1 MMFYLKKKTIHLHV
15 PDGATPK
22 DGPSAG
28 ITMATA
34 ILSLVTNKVIA
45 PGFGMTGELT
55 LTGEVLAIGGLR
67 EKIVAAKRVGV
78 KKIIFP
84 KDNEKAFQ
92 EIPDYVKRGVTF
104 YPVTRFEEVEKLVF
118 PKSKGKK
125 K

>member
-1 MMFYLKKKTIHLHV
+1 
-15 PDGATPK
+15 
-22 DGPSAG
+22 
-28 ITMATA
+28 MATA
-34 ILSLVTNKVIA
+34 ILSLVTNRVLN

-67 EKIVAAKRVGV
+67 EKIVAAKRVGI

-92 EIPDYVKRGVTF
+92 EIPDYVKKGVTF

-118 PKSKGKK
+118 PKIKSKK